1 MGYGYQVRKAF
12 AKAYSR
18 LGNATHALKA
28 VLSESQLSRM
38 KPHTIRARASDLLND
53 YRTVE
58 MIEEF
63 KAEMAKR
70 GELLPHYRGRTERT
84 DLISDRKDPP
94 VKLDIYEHKESAYI
108 ETLRL
113 MAREKPLI
121 KLRAIVFK
129 RAKNKKTHRV

>member
-1 MGYGYQVRKAF
+1 MGYGYQVRKEF

-18 LGNATHALKA
+18 LGNATHALKT

-38 KPHTIRARASDLLND
+38 KPHTIRARASELLND

-63 KAEMAKR
+63 KAEMAKQ

-84 DLISDRKDPP
+84 DLMSDRKDPP
-94 VKLDIYEHKESAYI
+94 AKHDILTATELAGLNQKIRFSKW
-108 ETLRL
+108 L
-113 MAREKPLI
+113 
-121 KLRAIVFK
+121 K
-129 RAKNKKTHRV
+129 RR

>member
-94 VKLDIYEHKESAYI
+94 VKHYI
-108 ETLRL
+108 LTPTELAGLNQKIRFSKWL
-113 MAREKPLI
+113 
-121 KLRAIVFK
+121 K
-129 RAKNKKTHRV
+129 RR